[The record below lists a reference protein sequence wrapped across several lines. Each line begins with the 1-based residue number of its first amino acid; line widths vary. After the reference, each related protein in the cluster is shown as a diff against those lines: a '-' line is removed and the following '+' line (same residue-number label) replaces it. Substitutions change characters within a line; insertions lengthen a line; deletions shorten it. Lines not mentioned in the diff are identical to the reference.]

1 MKRESGARRAPA
13 RIEDVLPLTALQE
26 GFLFHAMYDEQGAD
40 VYHLQFVFDLR
51 GDLDAGAL
59 RRAADGLLRRH
70 GNLRG
75 AFRQRRNGE
84 SVQVVLERVPVPW
97 SELDLS
103 ELPAAE
109 RAERLA
115 AALADDRATRFDLKK
130 PPLIRCR
137 LIRLGPA
144 EHRFVLTSHHIL
156 LDGWSVPLMLHELF
170 TMYAQD
176 GGDHTLPPVQ
186 PYRDYL
192 RWLAGRDRAEATAAW
207 QRHLADLA
215 GPTLLGPPGAG
226 RETVLPEE
234 AEAELDTELTAEL
247 AEFARRGGLTLNS
260 VVQGAWAQVLGA
272 LTGSDDVVFGATV
285 SGRPPELPGVESM
298 IGLFANTVP
307 VRLRLDPARSLVD
320 TMAGLQTE
328 RSSLAAYE
336 YMGLGEI
343 QQLAGTG
350 GELFDTLYVFEN
362 YPAPSGDG
370 KPAYQGLEI
379 AGTEGQGAAHYPLT
393 LTVLP
398 GARLRFR
405 LTYRPDL
412 FTRETVLGWAGR
424 LRRVLRAAVATP
436 GLPVGRVDVL
446 EAAERQRV
454 VEEWNDTAA
463 VLDERCWPRLFEEQ
477 VRRTPDATALW
488 QDGEVITYA
497 GLNARAN
504 RLARLL
510 VERGAGP
517 ETLVAL
523 ALPRSPQLVVAL
535 LAVQKAGAAYLP
547 VDLGHP
553 RERVAAILAEAGP
566 PAVLTTLDDRH
577 RLPEGQMTLCLDDP
591 ELCADLAARDERDLT
606 DADRSGPLRPAHPAY
621 AIFTSG
627 STGAPKGVVVPHRA
641 LLNFL
646 TAMGGTFPLGTADRM
661 LAVTTVAFDIHVLEL
676 QLPLL
681 TGASVV
687 VADRDA
693 VLDPAA
699 LAGLIRRSGAT
710 IMQAT
715 PTLWHSLL
723 SEQADAVAGLR
734 MLVGGEALPATLA
747 ARMRETGAEVTNLYG
762 PTETTV
768 WSTSAAIEGPVQGAP
783 RIGSPILNTR
793 AYVLDGA
800 LRPVL
805 PGVAGELY
813 LAGEGLARG
822 YLDRPALTA
831 GRFVADPHGAP
842 GARMYRTG
850 DLARWTPDGDLE
862 YLGRTDHQV
871 KVRGHRIELGEIETA
886 LVADARVARAAV
898 VVREDRPGDKRLVGY
913 VVPASAA
920 ESAPGV
926 DPTAPDASGGLSESL
941 RAHVRDRLPDYMV
954 PSVVVTLS
962 ALPLTPNAK
971 LDRKALPAPDVTTG
985 RGTGGRAARTPQEE
999 VLCGLF
1005 AEVLG
1010 LESVGI
1016 DDDFFELGGH
1026 SLLATRL
1033 VNRVRAEL
1041 GTATSIRSIFEAP
1054 TVAGLSRRLHEADD
1068 PFATPLRLRA
1078 GQRGSTP
1085 YFLVHPVVG
1094 IGWCYSG
1101 FITRLGRDTPVYAL
1115 QARGLNADEKCAA
1128 DLPEMAADYVAQI
1141 RAVRPK
1147 GPYRLAGWSFGGLV
1161 AHEIAT
1167 RLQGEGEEVEL
1178 LALLDSYPARAEET
1192 FAPPGGEPGSGPDS
1206 GLESDL
1212 EQEILAVLTAALGP
1226 AATGATGAAGG
1237 AGARDRT
1244 LTAAEIA
1251 ELLREQD
1258 SPLAGI
1264 GEAGIAAFSRV
1275 AANNRRIAGEFEPG
1289 VFRGDVL
1296 AFRSGRADGSH
1307 PYAVKAWDSHVT
1319 GEIHEY
1325 EVDCTHLEMTTPAA
1339 LDVITQVLNDRMS
1352 GRRQGEET
1360 A

>member
-13 RIEDVLPLTALQE
+13 RIEDVLPPTALQE
-26 GFLFHAMYDEQGAD
+26 GFLFHSMYDEQGAD

-51 GDLDAGAL
+51 GDLDPLAL

-70 GNLRG
+70 SNLRG

-84 SVQVVLERVPVPW
+84 SVQVVLERVRVPW
-97 SELDLS
+97 IELDLS
-103 ELPAAE
+103 ALPATE
-109 RAERLA
+109 RAQRLA
-115 AALADDRATRFDLKK
+115 DALADDRATRFDLKK
-130 PPLIRCR
+130 PPLVRCR
-137 LIRLGPA
+137 LIRLA
-144 EHRFVLTSHHIL
+144 EAEYRFVLTSHHIL
-156 LDGWSVPLMLHELF
+156 LDGWSVPLLLHELF
-170 TMYAQD
+170 TMYAQ
-176 GGDHTLPPVQ
+176 GGSDHTLPPVH

-192 RWLAGRDRAEATAAW
+192 RWLAGRDRTEATDAW
-207 QRHLADLA
+207 QRHLAGLE

-226 RETVLPEE
+226 RETVLPDE
-234 AEAELDTELTAEL
+234 AEAELDAELTAGI
-247 AEFARRGGLTLNS
+247 AEFARRGGLTLNT

-307 VRLRLDPARSLVD
+307 VRLRLDPARSVAD
-320 TMAGLQTE
+320 TMAQLQSE

-336 YMGLGEI
+336 YVGLGEI

-398 GARLRFR
+398 GPRLRFR

-412 FTRETVLGWAGR
+412 FTRETVLGWAER
-424 LRRVLRAAVATP
+424 LRRVLRAAVADP
-436 GLPVGRVDVL
+436 GLPVARVDVL
-446 EAAERQRV
+446 DSGERRRV
-454 VEEWNDTAA
+454 LEEWNDTAA
-463 VLDERCWPRLFEEQ
+463 GLSEQCWFQLFEEQ
-477 VRRTPDATALW
+477 APRTPEAVALW
-488 QDGEVITYA
+488 RDGDIITYA
-497 GLNARAN
+497 ALNAEAN

-510 VERGAGP
+510 VTRGAGP

-566 PAVLTTLDDRH
+566 PVALTTLEDRH
-577 RLPEGQMTLCLDDP
+577 LLPEGQVTLCLDDP
-591 ELCADLAARDERDLT
+591 ELRADLAERDGHDLT
-606 DADRSGPLRPAHPAY
+606 DADRTAALRPDHPAY

-661 LAVTTVAFDIHVLEL
+661 LAVTTVAFDIHALEL

-687 VADRDA
+687 VAERDA

-699 LAGLIRRSGAT
+699 LGDLIRRSGAT
-710 IMQAT
+710 VMQAT

-723 SEQADAVAGLR
+723 AEQASAAEGLR

-768 WSTSAAIEGPVQGAP
+768 WSTSVTIEGPAP
-783 RIGSPILNTR
+783 TIGRPILNTR

-822 YLDRPALTA
+822 YLGRPALTS

-842 GARMYRTG
+842 GSRMYRTG
-850 DLARWTPDGDLE
+850 DLARWTPDGELE
-862 YLGRTDHQV
+862 YLSRTDHQV

-886 LVADARVARAAV
+886 LVADARVTQAAV
-898 VVREDRPGDKRLVGY
+898 VVREDRPGDKRVVGY
-913 VVPASAA
+913 VVAASAGD
-920 ESAPGV
+920 SPAPG
-926 DPTAPDASGGLSESL
+926 PGASDAVSENLSEAL
-941 RAHVRDRLPDYMV
+941 RAHVRDRLPEYMV
-954 PSVVVTLS
+954 PSVVVTLP
-962 ALPLTPNAK
+962 ALPLTPNGK
-971 LDRKALPAPDVTTG
+971 LDRRALPAPDVTAG
-985 RGTGGRAARTPQEE
+985 RGTGGRAPRTPREE
-999 VLCGLF
+999 LLCGLF

-1010 LESVGI
+1010 LASVGI
-1016 DDDFFELGGH
+1016 DDDFFDLGGH

-1041 GTATSIRSIFEAP
+1041 GTGTSIRSIFEAP
-1054 TVAGLSRRLHEADD
+1054 TVAGLSRRLHQDDD

-1078 GQRGSTP
+1078 GKRDSTP
-1085 YFLVHPVVG
+1085 YFLIHPVVG

-1101 FITRLGRDTPVYAL
+1101 FITRLGQDTPVYAL
-1115 QARGLNADEKCAA
+1115 QARGLNAGEECAA
-1128 DLPEMAADYVAQI
+1128 DLAEMAADYVAQI
-1141 RAVRPK
+1141 RAVRPT

-1167 RLQGEGEEVEL
+1167 RLQSEGAGVEL
-1178 LALLDSYPARAEET
+1178 LALLDSYPARAEES
-1192 FAPPGGEPGSGPDS
+1192 FAPEGDPQG
-1206 GLESDL
+1206 DL
-1212 EQEILAVLTAALGP
+1212 EQEILAVLAAALGP
-1226 AATGATGAAGG
+1226 AADD
-1237 AGARDRT
+1237 RDKP
-1244 LTAAEIA
+1244 LSAAEIA
-1251 ELLREQD
+1251 GLLREQD

-1264 GEAGIAAFSRV
+1264 GEAGIAAFNRV
-1275 AANNRRIAGEFEPG
+1275 ATNNRRIAGEFEPG

-1296 AFRSGRADGSH
+1296 AFRSGRAEGSH

-1339 LDVITQVLNDRMS
+1339 LDVITRVLNDRMS
-1352 GRRQGEET
+1352 GPRQGEAT
-1360 A
+1360 P